1 MTKLVKK
8 LLDKFS
14 KKRFGMTP
22 LNEEHYQL
30 LLVEFLNEVGFI
42 EVEVSNKPPMT
53 SEDLNID
60 C

>member
-14 KKRFGMTP
+14 TKRFGMTP
-22 LNEEHYQL
+22 LNEEHYSML
-30 LLVEFLNEVGFI
+30 IVEFLAECKFI
-42 EVEVSNKPPMT
+42 ETSVEYKPMT